1 MLTDILAIPRDSSS
15 ASQTRAS
22 SSARGHRH
30 HHRPSPSPSPSP
42 SHSSPS
48 PRPSRTTTTTTTTTP
63 STASSISVC
72 EIEFP
77 REAVPEAASPLP
89 AVYVSLAD
97 VDAED
102 ADDDDGAAFVEDN
115 LCAAPTP
122 CTTPRTVLREHPG
135 VAERSLSIE
144 DFESAGACGI
154 GVYEACAG
162 LEVFDSGDE
171 SGGGDG
177 RVGGGG
183 GGGGGGCGYRGGSGG
198 AHTPAYLRLYTHAV
212 VRRRKLREER
222 ERVLAERRASDEDA
236 MAAGPNLKKVRIGPV
251 RMQRA
256 VQHLTSTHKK
266 RDREVARMQKVLA
279 EEEMK
284 ECTFRPRTRTRSEG
298 AGTRVRRSTSPT
310 VTDRLYEQAGKKKA
324 KLEEAARKKVEA
336 EEKMIEK
343 AKLQSNPRYAERVR
357 LKQEAKKMAQYP

>member
-1 MLTDILAIPRDSSS
+1 M
-15 ASQTRAS
+15 
-22 SSARGHRH
+22 
-30 HHRPSPSPSPSP
+30 
-42 SHSSPS
+42 
-48 PRPSRTTTTTTTTTP
+48 
-63 STASSISVC
+63 C

-77 REAVPEAASPLP
+77 REAAAEAASPLP

-97 VDAED
+97 VDLACDAAAADAGAD
-102 ADDDDGAAFVEDN
+102 ADGAFVEDN

-177 RVGGGG
+177 GVGGYRGGGG
-183 GGGGGGCGYRGGSGG
+183 GGGGG

-222 ERVLAERRASDEDA
+222 ERVLAQRRASDEDA

-298 AGTRVRRSTSPT
+298 AGTRVRHSTSPT
-310 VTDRLYEQAGKKKA
+310 VTDRLYGQAGKKKA
-324 KLEEAARKKVEA
+324 KLEEAAKRKVEA
-336 EEKMIEK
+336 EEKMIER

-357 LKQEAKKMAQYP
+357 LKQEAKKMALYP